1 MNVSDD
7 GCWCWPGTFQSVDN
21 VCPWAS
27 ILLICCRA
35 MSGPSDTGGIDY
47 LQAPSPPW
55 HKVCTA
61 AGGWQSQHIFIQLT
75 IDSKICQLST
85 SHLGQQS
92 YNRPLPMLEN
102 NFMIHVS
109 SHFTVPLSTVLYHI
123 FLVITTNLGF
133 CTRVGVTNH
142 PMTEDL
148 GSWGKY
154 LR

>member
-35 MSGPSDTGGIDY
+35 MSGPSDRGGIDY

-55 HKVCTA
+55 HKVRTLQLEDDSPNTYLYD
-61 AGGWQSQHIFIQLT
+61 WQSILKFVNYPPLTLDSRAT
-75 IDSKICQLST
+75 IDLCQCSKIISWFMFRHILRFHCII
-85 SHLGQQS
+85 S
-92 YNRPLPMLEN
+92 Y
-102 NFMIHVS
+102 
-109 SHFTVPLSTVLYHI
+109 

-148 GSWGKY
+148 ESWEKY